1 MYNKDNKGYH
11 WFFLDTN
18 AVWRNTL
25 LITLA
30 IIILGILS
38 FVVYSRIS
46 TDLSPDSLA
55 GYTYAIIAFVA
66 MILATTLYTRTRA
79 KRQRRIGQLNKSLH
93 WHISLGVI
101 ALVFVFLH
109 SFGNFNPRTGT
120 FALYGMIALV
130 ISGIVGRT
138 IDRLAPRAITAEV
151 NKALTPQGEDRVEII
166 EENVRNLVNHTV
178 QEPHSLPI
186 PAARGSSV
194 NSSYPPFNPTNQFG
208 STLPSSWDIA
218 YISLA
223 ETPQEVQ
230 NMPHYRFVPDRKS
243 PLNDPKAL
251 IPGLNDHVDE
261 LESVQQAMKREQF
274 YRALIRYWRV
284 FHVGLVVVT
293 IGLTLWHLEYAAQLI
308 IPVLLHH

>member
-1 MYNKDNKGYH
+1 MYNKDNKGYR
-11 WFFLDTN
+11 WFFLDVN
-18 AVWRNTL
+18 AAWRSTL
-25 LITLA
+25 LITLG
-30 IIILGILS
+30 IVLLGILS
-38 FVVYSRIS
+38 FVFYNHIS
-46 TDLSPDSLA
+46 SDLSPDSLA

-66 MILATTLYTRTRA
+66 MILATTLYTRMRA
-79 KRQRRIGQLNKSLH
+79 RRQRRIGQLNKSLH
-93 WHISLGVI
+93 WHVSLGVI

-120 FALYGMIALV
+120 YALYGMIALV
-130 ISGIVGRT
+130 ISGFVGRT
-138 IDRLAPRAITAEV
+138 IDRLAPRAIAVEV
-151 NKALTPQGEDRVEII
+151 DKALTPQGDDRAEII
-166 EENVRNLVNHTV
+166 QENLHSLVDHTV
-178 QEPHSLPI
+178 QEPHSLPV
-186 PAARGSSV
+186 SSAHYHGAST
-194 NSSYPPFNPTNQFG
+194 NHALYNPTSQIG

-251 IPGLNDHVDE
+251 IPGLTDHVQE
-261 LESVQQAMKREQF
+261 LESIQQAMGREQF

-284 FHVGLVVVT
+284 FHVGLVIVT

>member
-1 MYNKDNKGYH
+1 MYNRDNKGYH
-11 WFFLDTN
+11 WFFLDAN
-18 AVWRNTL
+18 AAWRNTL

-38 FVVYSRIS
+38 FVFYGRIS

-55 GYTYAIIAFVA
+55 GYTYAIIAFIA
-66 MILATTLYTRTRA
+66 MILATVLYTRTRA

-93 WHISLGVI
+93 WHVSLGVI
-101 ALVFVFLH
+101 AIVFVFLH

-120 FALYGMIALV
+120 YALYGIIALV

-138 IDRLAPRAITAEV
+138 IDRLAPRAITIQV
-151 NKALTPQGEDRVEII
+151 DKALTPQGEDRI
-166 EENVRNLVNHTV
+166 EAIEDNVRGLVNHTI

-186 PAARGSSV
+186 PATQSRGAYGGHAS
-194 NSSYPPFNPTNQFG
+194 FNPNSQVG

-230 NMPHYRFVPDRKS
+230 NLPHYRFVPDHKS

-251 IPGLNDHVDE
+251 IPGLNDHVGEIED
-261 LESVQQAMKREQF
+261 VQQAMKREQF
-274 YRALIRYWRV
+274 YRALIRYWRM
-284 FHVGLVVVT
+284 FHVFLVVVT